1 MLRTGIDD
9 LEKMTQGALNEL
21 QNLTA
26 TMDVV
31 TCKQQ
36 EKVWKMILG
45 NTKIMVEACAA
56 DERASASLEVME
68 IIFSASM
75 GFDFFMRIFALDQG
89 IDTEARGWH
98 RFMLQN
104 VVWIPGGWFCAN
116 MFFTF
121 LVCFS
126 LKKYMGYLGDLAQDY
141 VQIERVVNQ
150 PMDTERL
157 EDFIRTKT
165 VESTDGDDAR
175 CLNKTVWQE
184 EDDEEWSGAAPK
196 VQICYDDTN
205 GFFLWVRLDVD
216 KKRVELPEEAERLG
230 LDIET

>member
-1 MLRTGIDD
+1 MQQRSAWAVTVAA
-9 LEKMTQGALNEL
+9 T
-21 QNLTA
+21 LT
-26 TMDVV
+26 VGR
-31 TCKQQ
+31 CCEQ
-36 EKVWKMILG
+36 
-45 NTKIMVEACAA
+45 
-56 DERASASLEVME
+56 
-68 IIFSASM
+68 
-75 GFDFFMRIFALDQG
+75 
-89 IDTEARGWH
+89 DTEAREWH
-98 RFMLQN
+98 RIMLRN

-121 LVCFS
+121 MVCFS
-126 LKKYMGYLGDLAQDY
+126 LKKYMSYLGDLAQDY

-157 EDFIRTKT
+157 EDFIRAKT